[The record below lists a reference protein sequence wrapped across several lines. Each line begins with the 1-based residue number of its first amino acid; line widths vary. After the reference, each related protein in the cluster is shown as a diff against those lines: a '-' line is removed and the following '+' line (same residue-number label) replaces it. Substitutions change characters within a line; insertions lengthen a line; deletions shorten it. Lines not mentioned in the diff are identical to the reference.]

1 MKLGMLQAYGMLFSL
16 AILFNV
22 FIAAL
27 LSISPENCCGDE
39 SLTFVDNFYFTF
51 QTFAT
56 IGYGTLSPVGIWANF
71 LTFAIQI
78 VYVFWMT
85 ITGGMVVT
93 KFLASGAQIDFSEQL
108 VINQE
113 GKFPELMIRV
123 ANAHMNV
130 YTIHHCSA
138 TIRLLLNTGSYSSI
152 NLLKLESDQ
161 ADRLLVWTLSHEI
174 NQESPLY
181 GLTFEVLAQISFTY
195 VRQPI
200 PFLHIHIA
208 WRDTVWCGLSW
219 CSLIITLII
228 TLIIIIMFLYDVCM
242 YVYRTLSNA
251 VQDSSS
257 HFKVNAQ
264 IVCFYVRHSP
274 RAVRD
279 RESTH
284 KRVRERDR
292 ERQKVDI

>member
-181 GLTFEVLAQISFTY
+181 GLTFEDLIERSARFIVSFQGVDELTGGNVYHSDFFDIRDVLFGWKFVDQFN
-195 VRQPI
+195 
-200 PFLHIHIA
+200 
-208 WRDTVWCGLSW
+208 RDLSTNEVT
-219 CSLIITLII
+219 I
-228 TLIIIIMFLYDVCM
+228 D
-242 YVYRTLSNA
+242 LSKTSQYA
-251 VQDSSS
+251 PAPVS
-257 HFKVNAQ
+257 V
-264 IVCFYVRHSP
+264 P
-274 RAVRD
+274 L
-279 RESTH
+279 ST
-284 KRVRERDR
+284 RVT
-292 ERQKVDI
+292 